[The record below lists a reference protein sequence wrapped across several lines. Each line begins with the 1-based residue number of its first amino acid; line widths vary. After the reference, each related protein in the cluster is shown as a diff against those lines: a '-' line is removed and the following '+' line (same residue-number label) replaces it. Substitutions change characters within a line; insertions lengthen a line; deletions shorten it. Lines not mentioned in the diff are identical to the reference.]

1 MKERDESALLSLSN
15 IGDAMEITQG
25 LQIATKRTTYKK
37 HRIREEAIWGY
48 LFITPNFLIIL
59 IFTIIPV
66 FFSLY
71 MSLTDWN
78 ILGNPNF
85 IGFENYQRILDDKV
99 ARETFFNTFYFTIV
113 SVPINVILT
122 LVLAVLLNQKIRMVT
137 FFRTAYYLPVISASV
152 AVSLMFMWILATNGL
167 LNQILGS
174 LGLEPVRWLTS
185 PKIALNSVI
194 GVTIWKGLGLNM
206 IIFLA
211 ALQDIP
217 HELIESAAIDGANRF
232 QQFTRIIVPLM
243 TPVIFFVTI
252 TGVISSFQSFDLVYN
267 MTGGGP
273 GHATT
278 VIGYYIWQQAFDYM
292 HMGYGA
298 ALAYIVFIAIF
309 VLTLIQWVLRKRW
322 VYSEE

>member
-1 MKERDESALLSLSN
+1 MD
-15 IGDAMEITQG
+15 ITQN
-25 LQIATKRTTYKK
+25 LPIATKTTTLKK
-37 HRIREEAIWGY
+37 NRIREETIWGY

-66 FFSLY
+66 FFSFY

-78 ILGNPNF
+78 ILSKPNF
-85 IGFENYQRILDDKV
+85 IGFENYERIMNDKV
-99 ARETFFNTFYFTIV
+99 ARDTFFNTFYFTII
-113 SVPINVILT
+113 SVPINVIST
-122 LVLAVLLNQKIRMVT
+122 LVLAVLLNQKIRRISI
-137 FFRTAYYLPVISASV
+137 FRTAYYLPVISASV
-152 AVSLMFMWILATNGL
+152 AVSLMFMWILAKNGL

-174 LGLEPVRWLTS
+174 VGLEPVRWLTD

-217 HELIESAAIDGANRF
+217 QELIESAAIDGANRF
-232 QQFTRIIVPLM
+232 QQFIKITVPLM
-243 TPVIFFVTI
+243 SPVIFFVTI
-252 TGVISSFQSFDLVYN
+252 TGVIGSFQSFDLVYN
-267 MTGGGP
+267 MTRGGP

-278 VIGYYIWQQAFDYM
+278 VIGYYIWQQAFNYL

-298 ALAYIVFIAIF
+298 ALAYIVFAAILA
-309 VLTLIQWVLRKRW
+309 LTLIQWVLRKRW
-322 VYSEE
+322 VYSED

>member
-1 MKERDESALLSLSN
+1 MVIDS
-15 IGDAMEITQG
+15 ITQG
-25 LQIATKRTTYKK
+25 KQKISWAKK
-37 HRIREEAIWGY
+37 NRIREAIWGY

-59 IFTIIPV
+59 LFTFIPV

-78 ILGNPNF
+78 ILSTPNF
-85 IGFENYQRILDDKV
+85 IGFENYQDIFSDKL
-99 ARETFFNTFYFTIV
+99 AQQTFVNTFYFTMV
-113 SVPINVILT
+113 SVPINVFLT
-122 LVLAVLLNQKIRMVT
+122 LLLAVLLNQKIKGIT
-137 FFRTAYYLPVISASV
+137 FFRTAFYLPVISASV
-152 AVSLMFMWILATNGL
+152 AVSLIFMWILANNGL
-167 LNQILGS
+167 LNQILGG
-174 LGLEPVRWLTS
+174 LGVEPVRWLTN

-217 HELIESAAIDGANRF
+217 KDLLDAASVDGANYI
-232 QQFTRIIVPLM
+232 QQFFKITVPLIS
-243 TPVIFFVTI
+243 PVIFFVTI
-252 TGVISSFQSFDLVYN
+252 TGVIGSFQSFDLVYN
-267 MTGGGP
+267 MTKGGP

-278 VIGYYIWQQAFDYM
+278 VIGYYIWKQAFDYLR
-292 HMGYGA
+292 MGYGA
-298 ALAYIVFIAIF
+298 ALAYIVFMTIL

>member
-1 MKERDESALLSLSN
+1 
-15 IGDAMEITQG
+15 MEIEAVLEAKST
-25 LQIATKRTTYKK
+25 ISYAKRN
-37 HRIREEAIWGY
+37 RIREAIWGY

-59 IFTIIPV
+59 FFTIIPV

-78 ILGNPNF
+78 ILSTPNF
-85 IGFENYQRILDDKV
+85 IGLENYRDILEDKL

-113 SVPINVILT
+113 SVPINVFLT
-122 LVLAVLLNQKIRMVT
+122 LLLAVLLNQKIKGIT

-152 AVSLMFMWILATNGL
+152 AVSLMFMWILANNGL

-174 LGLEPVRWLTS
+174 IGVEPIRWLTS
-185 PKIALNSVI
+185 PKNALNSVI
-194 GVTIWKGLGLNM
+194 GVTVWKGLGLNM

-217 HELIESAAIDGANRF
+217 NELVEAAAIDGANRV
-232 QQFTRIIVPLM
+232 QQFFKITIPLLS
-243 TPVIFFVTI
+243 PVIFFVTI
-252 TGVISSFQSFDLVYN
+252 TGVIGSFQSFDLVYN
-267 MTGGGP
+267 MTKGGP

-278 VIGYYIWQQAFDYM
+278 VIGYYIWKQAFDYM

-298 ALAYIVFIAIF
+298 ALAYIVFAAIL
-309 VLTLIQWVLRKRW
+309 VLTIIQWVIRKSW